1 MDREERKGIPT
12 SFSQFSFKL
21 FGLSLVLL
29 VIRIDFKSKG
39 KGNDW
44 KLSHKI
50 TVAWPGGRP
59 RSSGGPCKFL
69 PQVDKVSIANNLPHS
84 QLADKV
90 EESFYCRRV
99 KNWQAW
105 GWGCANGYCLL
116 YLSRCHMGMKRGE
129 MPFLHLICWLNSYYV
144 LGTVPSILHT
154 LSNFMPIAG
163 NQARVLLSPSWRKER
178 KLKGAEHLAERAAAV
193 ALPWGQPL
201 GLHRLSSL
209 IACERLQGWPSTK
222 TFWAPEWYAGVTHLS
237 F

>member
-1 MDREERKGIPT
+1 MARRKASQFRRPLQISPT
-12 SFSQFSFKL
+12 SGQSFHRQQPSP
-21 FGLSLVLL
+21 LSAC
-29 VIRIDFKSKG
+29 
-39 KGNDW
+39 W
-44 KLSHKI
+44 Q
-50 TVAWPGGRP
+50 
-59 RSSGGPCKFL
+59 SGGIL
-69 PQVDKVSIANNLPHS
+69 Q
-84 QLADKV
+84 
-90 EESFYCRRV
+90 CRRV

-116 YLSRCHMGMKRGE
+116 YLSGCHMGMKRGE